1 MRFKEASN
9 KITTDIHFRRIAL
22 PVKDIETFNLIEK
35 LGEHYRVNINNRYLR
50 SALISMD
57 LSPSSRTGI
66 EALTERSEYFRLQ
79 GYRFDELYVGIMGV
93 AQFIY
98 KARTE
103 ILPNLKYHIKTA
115 TDRNEKILQNMAVE
129 NFKTNLGILADDV
142 NDLYQRT
149 VQIDKESHKVKKPV
163 FERTP
168 ELENLGQL
176 LTSSN
181 QGIMR

>member
-1 MRFKEASN
+1 M
-9 KITTDIHFRRIAL
+9 

-57 LSPSSRTGI
+57 LPPSSRNAV
-66 EALTERSEYFRLQ
+66 EALTERSEYYRLQ
-79 GYRFDELYVGIMGV
+79 GYRFDELYAGIMG
-93 AQFIY
+93 AALFIY

-103 ILPNLKYHIKTA
+103 ILPNLKFHIKTP
-115 TDRNEKILQNMAVE
+115 TDRNEKILQDMAIE

-142 NDLYQRT
+142 NDLYLRA
-149 VQIDKESHKVKKPV
+149 VQLDKESHKVKKPV

-168 ELENLGQL
+168 ELETLGQL
-176 LTSSN
+176 LTSAN
-181 QGIMR
+181 PGLMR